1 MGVMQWAKGLFR
13 EATTE
18 SLVDQSFQ
26 SLPSKKLSELAIKK
40 WAIDSCVNKIANAL
54 AKADI
59 QTFVSGEETRG
70 EDWYLF
76 NIEPNPNQNA
86 TEFWKKA
93 VYKLVYENEVLIFSM
108 GNAMY
113 VADSFSQHKFAFREN
128 VYSNIVLKD
137 YAVSAS
143 FPESK
148 VMHLT
153 LNTEKTKTVIDGF
166 YRLYGDLI
174 SEGVSNYKKLNSR
187 KFLYKTKG
195 QLAQTKEAQE
205 EMRNLLSNRIRVFLS
220 EKDAVLPLQ
229 EGHLLEELEQNKAKI
244 AESRDIK
251 KMIDD
256 VFEMTTTSFHLPWG
270 VAKGDTVGLNEQM
283 NAFLMFGLN
292 PIAEMI
298 SDEGNRKLYGKALVL
313 QRTYMKMDTSRIKV
327 IDLKDSA
334 SALELLFRTGTNT
347 IDDNLAMVG
356 KERTGLPENNQR
368 FISKNYAMQGSEDML
383 AQGDDKDAE

>member
-1 MGVMQWAKGLFR
+1 MQWAKGLFH
-13 EATTE
+13 ETTTE

-26 SLPSKKLSELAIKK
+26 SLPSKKLMELSIKK

-54 AKADI
+54 AKAEI
-59 QTFVSGEETRG
+59 QTFVEGEERRE

-93 VYKLVYENEVLIFSM
+93 VYKLVYENEVLIFSV

-113 VADSFSQHKFAFREN
+113 VADSFYQKKFAFREN
-128 VYSNIVLKD
+128 IYSNIVLKD
-137 YAVSAS
+137 YAVSAV

-153 LNTEKTKTVIDGF
+153 LNIESAKSIIDGF

-195 QLAQTKEAQE
+195 QLAQTKDAQE
-205 EMRNLLSNRIRVFLS
+205 KTRDLLSNRIRVFLS

-229 EGHLLEELEQNKAKI
+229 EGHLLEELEQNKANI

-251 KMIDD
+251 KMVDD
-256 VFEMTTTSFHLPWG
+256 VFEMTANSFHIPWG

-283 NAFLMFGLN
+283 NSFLMFGLN
-292 PIAEMI
+292 PIAEMF
-298 SDEGNRKLYGKALVL
+298 SDEGNRKLYGKSLVL
-313 QRTYMKMDTSRIKV
+313 KRTYMKMDTSLIKV

-334 SALELLFRTGTNT
+334 SALELLFRTGTNV

-368 FISKNYAMQGSEDML
+368 FISKNYAPQGSEDMRV
-383 AQGDDKDAE
+383 QGGERNADE